1 MPLAKITGQGL
12 AAMTVSV
19 GLLWCCVIGQRA
31 TERRAFAER
40 DRVMREVNRNM
51 RSQPPRPVSVPLRP
65 HFRPPQPVAG

>member
-1 MPLAKITGQGL
+1 MPVAKITGQGL

-40 DRVMREVNRNM
+40 NRVMQEVNRNP
-51 RSQPPRPVSVPLRP
+51 RRRPPQPVSVPLRP
-65 HFRPPQPVAG
+65 HLRPPQPDAG